1 MPAPRITV
9 VGSVNLDLVVRC
21 ETLPRPGETVS
32 GATLAR
38 FPGGKGA
45 NQAVACAR
53 LGARVTFVGAVGRDA
68 FADEALAGLRE
79 AGVELDVRETD
90 EPTGV
95 ALITVDAAGETT
107 IVVSPGANG
116 RVGGFELAPSD
127 AVLCQQEIPD
137 EAVIAAWEQATG
149 MFCLN
154 AAPARRIAVDPD
166 LAVVNRFELE
176 SLARTD
182 GLVALTLGAEG
193 AVLLEDGEE
202 VARAT
207 PPQVEV
213 VDGTA
218 AGDAFTA
225 CLLVSLLEG
234 RDQDESLDPR
244 LRRRRPRR
252 LPARRPAVAAD
263 RRRDRRRSSARRAL
277 CVDSTQRRRGDNRDT
292 AGVSIPII
300 LDCDPGHDDA
310 IALLLALASP
320 EVELLGVTT
329 VHGNQTLAKTTANA
343 LRVLDLVGRTDIPVA
358 AGADRPLER
367 ELVVASHVH
376 GDSGLDGPTLP
387 PARHEPLG
395 EHAVDF
401 MERTIAASPQPVTL
415 VPTGPLTNIALLLE
429 RTGGANVERI
439 VSMGGA
445 AAEGNMTPAAE
456 FNIWADPEAA
466 QAVYHAGIDIT
477 MIGLD
482 VTHLALT
489 TPAIQERLRAAG
501 TVGVFVADLVDFFAV
516 YHRETYGWDG
526 APIHDAVAVAHVIQ
540 EGLVTTIERNV
551 EIELESD
558 LCRGR
563 TVVDRWRRTGR
574 PANAHVGVDLDAD
587 GFFDLLV
594 ERIGRLG

>member
-1 MPAPRITV
+1 M
-9 VGSVNLDLVVRC
+9 
-21 ETLPRPGETVS
+21 
-32 GATLAR
+32 
-38 FPGGKGA
+38 
-45 NQAVACAR
+45 
-53 LGARVTFVGAVGRDA
+53 
-68 FADEALAGLRE
+68 
-79 AGVELDVRETD
+79 
-90 EPTGV
+90 
-95 ALITVDAAGETT
+95 
-107 IVVSPGANG
+107 
-116 RVGGFELAPSD
+116 
-127 AVLCQQEIPD
+127 
-137 EAVIAAWEQATG
+137 
-149 MFCLN
+149 
-154 AAPARRIAVDPD
+154 
-166 LAVVNRFELE
+166 
-176 SLARTD
+176 
-182 GLVALTLGAEG
+182 
-193 AVLLEDGEE
+193 
-202 VARAT
+202 
-207 PPQVEV
+207 
-213 VDGTA
+213 
-218 AGDAFTA
+218 
-225 CLLVSLLEG
+225 
-234 RDQDESLDPR
+234 
-244 LRRRRPRR
+244 
-252 LPARRPAVAAD
+252 
-263 RRRDRRRSSARRAL
+263 
-277 CVDSTQRRRGDNRDT
+277 
-292 AGVSIPII
+292 SIPII

-320 EVELLGVTT
+320 EVDLLGVTT
-329 VHGNQTLAKTTANA
+329 VHGNQTLPKTTANA

-501 TVGVFVADLVDFFAV
+501 TVGVFVADLVDFFSV

-540 EGLVTTIERNV
+540 EGFVTTIERNV

-563 TVVDRWRRTGR
+563 TVVDRWKRTER
-574 PANAHVGVDLDAD
+574 PANAHVGVDLDTN

-594 ERIGRLG
+594 ERIARLG